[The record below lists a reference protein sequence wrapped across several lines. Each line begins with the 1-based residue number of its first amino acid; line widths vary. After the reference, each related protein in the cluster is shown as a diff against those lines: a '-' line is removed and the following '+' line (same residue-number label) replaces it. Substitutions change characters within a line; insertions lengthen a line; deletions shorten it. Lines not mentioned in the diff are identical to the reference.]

1 MAKMFY
7 TLEEAA
13 SKLRKTPNEVRDLVS
28 NGQLQEFRDR
38 EKLVFKVEQVDLLAH
53 ADEEGTLPLADSGE
67 HAVSLASDSGSGLNL
82 ESPKEQSGISIF
94 DADETEKAEPSA
106 QTKVTQTGTGG
117 TDFSADAGGSGSG
130 LMDMTREV
138 DDTSLGADLLDDAYK
153 NQPAGGGGAL
163 FESTGADSDV
173 SGGGA
178 PTIVAMHDDLDGP
191 WSGIAA
197 GLSLAMIGA
206 LGLALVVIIG
216 GLTGGMTPLV
226 EMVAANFM
234 AFIGGLGAA
243 VVLFAVIGWLMLRK
257 A

>member
-13 SKLRKTPNEVRDLVS
+13 AKLRKSPNEVRDLV
-28 NGQLQEFRDR
+28 GTGHLQEFRDR

-53 ADEEGTLPLADSGE
+53 EDDGNIPLADSGE
-67 HAVSLASDSGSGLNL
+67 HSISLTSDSGSGLNL

-94 DADETEKAEPSA
+94 DADDTERAEPSA

-117 TDFSADAGGSGSG
+117 TDFADAGGSGSG

-138 DDTSLGADLLDDAYK
+138 DDTSLGADLLDDTYK
-153 NQPAGGGGAL
+153 SQPTGGAL

-173 SGGGA
+173 STGAA

-191 WSGIAA
+191 WSGIAG
-197 GLSLAMIGA
+197 GLTLAMIVG
-206 LGLALVVIIG
+206 LGVAMVMIIG
-216 GLTGGMTPLV
+216 AMFGGMTPLI
-226 EMVAANFM
+226 EMVAGNHM
-234 AFIGGLGAA
+234 AFIGGLAGLL
-243 VVLFAVIGWLMLRK
+243 VVFAIIGWLMGRN

>member
-7 TLEEAA
+7 TLDEAA
-13 SKLRKTPNEVRDLVS
+13 AKLRRSQNEVRDLVAT
-28 NGQLQEFRDR
+28 GHLQEFRDR
-38 EKLVFKVEQVDLLAH
+38 EKLVFKVEQVDLLAYE
-53 ADEEGTLPLADSGE
+53 DDGNIPLADSGE
-67 HAVSLASDSGSGLNL
+67 HSISLTSDSGSGLNL

-94 DADETEKAEPSA
+94 DADDTEKAEPSA
-106 QTKVTQTGTGG
+106 QTKITQTGTGG

-153 NQPAGGGGAL
+153 NQPAGGAL

-173 SGGGA
+173 SAGAA

-191 WSGIAA
+191 WSGIAG
-197 GLSLAMIGA
+197 GLTLAMIAG
-206 LGLALVVIIG
+206 LGLAMVVIIG
-216 GLTGGMTPLV
+216 AMFGGMTPLV
-226 EMVAANFM
+226 NMVAGNHM
-234 AFIGGLGAA
+234 AFIGGLAGVL
-243 VVLFAVIGWLMLRK
+243 VVFAIIGWLMGRN

>member
-7 TLEEAA
+7 TLDEAA
-13 SKLRKTPNEVRDLVS
+13 AKLRKSPNEVRDLVS
-28 NGQLQEFRDR
+28 TGQLQEFRDR

-53 ADEEGTLPLADSGE
+53 EDEGNIPLADSGE
-67 HAVSLASDSGSGLNL
+67 HTVSLTSDSGSGLNL

-94 DADETEKAEPSA
+94 DADDTEKAEPSA

-153 NQPAGGGGAL
+153 NQPAGGAL
-163 FESTGADSDV
+163 FESTGAETDV
-173 SGGGA
+173 GGGA

-197 GLSLAMIGA
+197 GLSLGMIGA
-206 LGLALVVIIG
+206 LGLALVVVIG

-226 EMVAANFM
+226 ETVATNHM
-234 AFIGGLGAA
+234 AVLGGVAGA
-243 VVLFAVIGWLMLRK
+243 VVLFTIVGWLMLRK

>member
-7 TLEEAA
+7 TLDEAA
-13 SKLRKTPNEVRDLVS
+13 AKLRKSPNEVRDLVS
-28 NGQLQEFRDR
+28 TGQLQEFRDR

-53 ADEEGTLPLADSGE
+53 EDEGNIPLADSGE
-67 HAVSLASDSGSGLNL
+67 HTVSLTSDSGSGLNL

-94 DADETEKAEPSA
+94 DADDTEKAEPSA

-153 NQPAGGGGAL
+153 NQPAGGAL
-163 FESTGADSDV
+163 FESTGAETDV
-173 SGGGA
+173 GGGGA

-206 LGLALVVIIG
+206 LALALVVIIG

-226 EMVAANFM
+226 EMVGANFM
-234 AFIGGLGAA
+234 AFVGGLALA
-243 VVLFAVIGWLMLRK
+243 VVVFALIGWLMLRR